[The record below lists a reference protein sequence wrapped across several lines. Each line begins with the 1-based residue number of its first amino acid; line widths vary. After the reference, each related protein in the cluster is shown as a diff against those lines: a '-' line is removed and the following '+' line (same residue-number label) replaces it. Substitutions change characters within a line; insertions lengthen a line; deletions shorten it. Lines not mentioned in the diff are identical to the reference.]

1 MFYHKSTKIRKILKQ
16 RMTKLIKEN
25 NCWLTTC
32 TEPNISTGS
41 TFQHNDHYTTPENQ
55 LNQRLKA
62 IRSKLILSEMCS
74 GTAPFEINKLQS
86 SRL

>member
-55 LNQRLKA
+55 LNKITVVLTEAVDSIKP
-62 IRSKLILSEMCS
+62 I
-74 GTAPFEINKLQS
+74 
-86 SRL
+86 

>member
-1 MFYHKSTKIRKILKQ
+1 
-16 RMTKLIKEN
+16 MTKLIKEN

-55 LNQRLKA
+55 LNKITVVLTEAVDSIKP
-62 IRSKLILSEMCS
+62 I
-74 GTAPFEINKLQS
+74 
-86 SRL
+86 